1 MISVPA
7 GKRVKLT
14 FEDFDLGNGSTAS
27 QDCTLMDFVEIRD
40 GQLSESKE
48 LAKYCSFNKMGSVP
62 DVYST
67 GNYMR
72 VKFSTSAF
80 RFGIRTGGRGFKA
93 RFEASAPCKYCLI
106 IISFC

>member
-1 MISVPA
+1 MISVPG

-14 FEDFDLGNGSTAS
+14 FEDFDLGNGSTACKDS
-27 QDCTLMDFVEIRD
+27 NLIDVVEIRD

-48 LAKYCSFNKMGSVP
+48 LAKYLNKMGSVP

-72 VKFSTSAF
+72 VKFSSFPF

-93 RFEASAPCKYCLI
+93 RFEASDPCKYCFI